1 MSNDLQQHSMIVR
14 IERALVLLACF
25 IQRDG
30 DIHVPLFEKFEAELS
45 ELKAREGTKD
55 RARRLLESYSRFGE
69 VKAIA
74 AKNFNLSTSEGP
86 LP

>member
-1 MSNDLQQHSMIVR
+1 MAR
-14 IERALVLLACF
+14 IERALLVLAVF
-25 IQRDG
+25 IECDG
-30 DIHVPLFEKFEAELS
+30 DVHVPLFEKFEAELN

-55 RARRLLESYSRFGE
+55 RARRLLESYSRAGE

-74 AKNFNLSTSEGP
+74 SKNFDLSSSDGP